1 MKMMGEDNKIFENNE
16 TMKQHSGE
24 VTKRKLHGKVSEKDC
39 LVKKQILST
48 LTHGNLKSRDLYNL
62 SKYDGT
68 YNRFTSNLSKY
79 VSCGYVNKLGK
90 RPSFYELTE
99 LGMENVKNPFAYRQ
113 MRVTIHNEKIGSAKN
128 KNTEFQFVSV
138 EGSGSGG
145 CSVQYVDKPVSSR
158 DFGDELDTHSENP
171 ENDKTTSLKSDIIKI
186 KDSEIEN
193 LKNKNKELV
202 DKGNSII
209 TQKNIE
215 INNLKSQLNLQ
226 DEYKKADRGVKYHSI
241 LMSKAGQ
248 TISEEDYNAIPFRFI
263 RKLGNKGIKGMVLK
277 KDAIR
282 LESQNVA
289 GKYVN
294 NGDAE
299 YVEFS
304 RMTAKKPLFVGV
316 SNTQKGY
323 GFYYTHDL
331 RSGGRYDI
339 TEITHDVYNKLVKP
353 NNKQSGINQSNK
365 QPNNAQ
371 QQRNQQNRR

>member
-1 MKMMGEDNKIFENNE
+1 MN
-16 TMKQHSGE
+16 QHNGE
-24 VTKRKLHGKVSEKDC
+24 VAKKKLHGKVSEKDC
-39 LVKKQILST
+39 LIKQQILKP
-48 LTHGNLKSRDLYNL
+48 LTHADLKSRDLYKI
-62 SKYDGT
+62 SGYDGT
-68 YNRFTSNLSKY
+68 YKGFTSNLSKY
-79 VSCGYVNKLGK
+79 VTRGYAIKYGN
-90 RPSFYELTE
+90 RPSFYKISERGIIEVNT
-99 LGMENVKNPFAYRQ
+99 PFHYRQ
-113 MRVTIHNEKIGSAKN
+113 MRVAIHNEKIGSAKN

-193 LKNKNKELV
+193 LKNKNKELL

-215 INNLKSQLNLQ
+215 INNLKAQLNLQ

-241 LMSKAGQ
+241 LMSKVNQ
-248 TISEEDYNAIPFRFI
+248 MITEEDYNAIPFRFI
-263 RKLGNKGIKGMVLK
+263 RKLGNKGIKGMVFK
-277 KDAIR
+277 NDSIK
-282 LESQNVA
+282 LEAQNVA

-304 RMTAKKPLFVGV
+304 KIIAKKPLFVGV

-339 TEITHDVYNKLVKP
+339 IEITHDVYNKLVNP

-371 QQRNQQNRR
+371 QQRRNQQNRR